1 MSILA
6 NLNLQCTTK
15 IKINFNGNNLFSDEG
30 SLLLLYE
37 FVDKLGLL

>member
-30 SLLLLYE
+30 SYFFMNL
-37 FVDKLGLL
+37 